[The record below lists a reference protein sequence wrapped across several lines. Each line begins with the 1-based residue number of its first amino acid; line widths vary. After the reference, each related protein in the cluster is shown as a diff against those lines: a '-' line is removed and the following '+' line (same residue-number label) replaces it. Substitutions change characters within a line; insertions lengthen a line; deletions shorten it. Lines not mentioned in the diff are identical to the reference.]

1 MKEQEVICFDVNQ
14 SYDSLTDTINE
25 RIALLN
31 AQGKRVVNISF
42 PPSHITNITTV
53 CLFCEKE

>member
-1 MKEQEVICFDVNQ
+1 MKEKEVFCFTVWPDRE
-14 SYDSLTDTINE
+14 DLTDTINE

>member
-25 RIALLN
+25 CIALLN
-31 AQGKRVVNISF
+31 AQGKRVVNIGF
-42 PPSHITNITTV
+42 PQSPLKGVTGV
-53 CLFCEKE
+53 CLFYEKE